1 MKKGMILI
9 AMLALCLFV
18 YAQDSHIVKGKV
30 VDEENNPVSYTNI
43 GLEGTYYGTASD
55 VEGFFEL
62 PVSEDHTGLNVFF
75 SAVGYKNRT
84 FPVATL
90 FDKDFNLIRLESQ
103 SYSIEDVEVNAQ
115 SMVLYRI
122 LRTASENVPRNFS
135 QGPFTMQCIY
145 EHEKLV
151 EGGDSCRITASVAL
165 YDETGYTDPSLE
177 NAFKSRNYT
186 FSGIRKNC
194 TSYLL
199 SDGMTNMDELI
210 ELDLARS
217 VSALLNPVN
226 LDRFV
231 LNQEEDAILE
241 GTDVWVIGF
250 NLAEPGLVG
259 SGDYYASRFDGK
271 IYINK
276 NNYEIKKIEGWI
288 TSEKQNRQGRSLTV
302 TPDSQEPLRDVVY
315 DFRIN
320 YNTEGLEFITLHKN
334 YIQSEQQISENT
346 LLVVKETNTVNI
358 APISGRDYFVE
369 E

>member
-1 MKKGMILI
+1 MKKWMILI
-9 AMLALCLFV
+9 PFLALCMFV
-18 YAQDSHIVKGKV
+18 SAQDSHIVKGKV

-62 PVSEDHTGLNVFF
+62 PVPGDLASLNVFF
-75 SAVGYKNRT
+75 SAVGYKNRK

-90 FDKDFNLIRLESQ
+90 FDKDFTVIRLESQ

-135 QGPFTMQCIY
+135 QGPFTMHCIY

-151 EGGDSCRITASVAL
+151 EGGDSCRMTARVAL
-165 YDETGYTDPSLE
+165 YDETGYADPSLE
-177 NAFKSRNYT
+177 NAFKSRNYS
-186 FSGIRKNC
+186 FSAINKNC
-194 TSYLL
+194 ASYLL

-217 VSALLNPVN
+217 LSALLNPVN

-241 GTDVWVIGF
+241 GIDVWVIGF

-259 SGDYYASRFDGK
+259 SGDYYASRFEGK

-288 TSEKQNRQGRSLTV
+288 TSGQQNRLGRSLAV
-302 TPDSQEPLRDVVY
+302 TPGSEDFLRDVAY
-315 DFRIN
+315 DFRVN
-320 YNTEGLEFITLHKN
+320 YNTEGLGFITLHKN
-334 YIQSEQQISENT
+334 YTQTGKPTSENT
-346 LLVVKETNTVNI
+346 LLVVTETNTGSST
-358 APISGRDYFVE
+358 PISARDYFVE
-369 E
+369 

>member
-1 MKKGMILI
+1 MKKEIIL
-9 AMLALCLFV
+9 MLLLGAYLCV
-18 YAQDSHIVKGKV
+18 SAQNRHLVKGKV
-30 VDEENNPVSYTNI
+30 VDEENHPVSYTNI

-62 PVSEDHTGLNVFF
+62 PVSEDLAGLNVFF

-84 FPVATL
+84 LPVATL
-90 FDKDFNLIRLESQ
+90 FDKDFHVIRLESQ

-145 EHEKLV
+145 EHEKQV
-151 EGGDSCRITASVAL
+151 EGGDSCRITARVAL
-165 YDETGYTDPSLE
+165 YDETGYADPSLE
-177 NAFKSRNYT
+177 NAFKSRKYT
-186 FSGIRKNC
+186 FSDIKKNC
-194 TSYLL
+194 SSYLL
-199 SDGMTNMDELI
+199 SDGMTNMDEVI

-231 LNQEEDAILE
+231 LNQEEDAIL
-241 GTDVWVIGF
+241 GGIDVWVIGF

-259 SGDYYASRFDGK
+259 SGDYYASRFEGK

-288 TSEKQNRQGRSLTV
+288 TSGQQNRLGRSLAV
-302 TPDSQEPLRDVVY
+302 TPKSEKPLQDVMY
-315 DFRIN
+315 DFRVN

-334 YIQSEQQISENT
+334 YTQAGQSTTENS
-346 LLVVKETNTVNI
+346 LLVVNEKNTGNNT
-358 APISGRDYFVE
+358 PISTRDYFVE